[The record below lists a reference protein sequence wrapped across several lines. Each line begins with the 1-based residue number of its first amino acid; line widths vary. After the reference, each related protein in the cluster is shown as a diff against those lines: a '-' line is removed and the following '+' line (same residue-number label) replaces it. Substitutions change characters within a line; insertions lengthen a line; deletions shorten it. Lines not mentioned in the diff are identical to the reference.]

1 MTKKILLDPLVSR
14 AKPAPFSMGVLV
26 GDTIYVSGHVAQDA
40 DGKVVGKGDMAAQ
53 TRQVFANIEAVLAE
67 AGATLEDVVK
77 ITTYIT
83 DMSAYAAF
91 SAVRA
96 EMFPNAGMASATVAG
111 AVLVSDDFLVEVEAI
126 AVKGSGG

>member
-1 MTKKILLDPLVSR
+1 MTKKILLDPLAPR
-14 AKPAPFSMGVLV
+14 AKPVPFSMGVKV

-40 DGKVVGKGDMAAQ
+40 NGEVVGKGDMAAQ

-111 AVLVSDDFLVEVEAI
+111 AVLVSDDFMVEVEAI
-126 AVKGSGG
+126 AVKGSGD